1 MVLKYKKKGWYWY
14 HLGVA
19 DMEITEVKVYP
30 VKESGRLKAYA
41 TVVFDNCFIIR
52 DLKVIE
58 GDKGFFVSMPSRR
71 RKDGSFRDIVHP
83 LDSDTRTMIE
93 NRIIE
98 EYKNSADQAE

>member
-1 MVLKYKKKGWYWY
+1 MVWY

-83 LDSDTRTMIE
+83 LDSDTRTSIE
-93 NRIIE
+93 NRIVE
-98 EYKNSADQAE
+98 EYKKSIEQGGAMHSLADIE

>member
-1 MVLKYKKKGWYWY
+1 MVWN

-83 LDSDTRTMIE
+83 LDSDTRTSIE
-93 NRIIE
+93 NRIVKEYETSDKDVATHESVADIE
-98 EYKNSADQAE
+98 

>member
-1 MVLKYKKKGWYWY
+1 
-14 HLGVA
+14 
-19 DMEITEVKVYP
+19 MEITEVKVYP

-98 EYKNSADQAE
+98 EYKNSEGQAESEPE

>member
-1 MVLKYKKKGWYWY
+1 MVWN

-83 LDSDTRTMIE
+83 LDSETRTSIE
-93 NRIIE
+93 NRIVKEYETSDKEAANVSASDIE
-98 EYKNSADQAE
+98 

>member
-1 MVLKYKKKGWYWY
+1 
-14 HLGVA
+14 
-19 DMEITEVKVYP
+19 MEITEVKVYP

-98 EYKNSADQAE
+98 EYKNSEGQAESELE